1 VTLIKTGMMA
11 TLVLQLA
18 FCAAVVVLIGRARKG
33 LKIPGIRKVA
43 GLDALDEAIGRATEM
58 GATVHFSPGIAAVDN
73 AQTLAALSI
82 MGYVA
87 KTCARYDTRF
97 IQTNRNNVV
106 YSVAE
111 EIVRQAY
118 SEAGKLDAFNP
129 DDVRFISEDQFGY
142 ASGVVGI
149 MNREKVRANILIG
162 GFWAESLIFAE
173 VGSQIGSIQ
182 IAGTANTHQIPFFIA
197 ACDYAL
203 LGEEIYAASA
213 YLTREPVLLGC
224 LIGQDWGKMAGA
236 LLVVTGAVFATM
248 KNNWLRDLLNK

>member
-1 VTLIKTGMMA
+1 VGLIKTGNVA
-11 TLVLQLA
+11 TVVLELA
-18 FCAAVVVLIGRARKG
+18 FCIAIVILISRARKG
-33 LKIPGIRKVA
+33 LKVPSIRKVA

-73 AQTLAALSI
+73 AQTLAAISI
-82 MGYVA
+82 LGYVA
-87 KTCARYDTRF
+87 RVCAKYDTRL

-106 YSVAE
+106 YSIAE
-111 EIVRQAY
+111 EVVKQAY
-118 SEAGKLDAFNP
+118 AEVGKSDAFNA
-129 DDVRFISEDQFGY
+129 DDVRFIAEDQFAY
-142 ASGVVGI
+142 ASGCVGI
-149 MNREKVRANILIG
+149 MHREKVRANILIG

-173 VGSQIGSIQ
+173 VGAQIGSIQ

-224 LIGQDWGKMAGA
+224 LVGQDWGKMAGVA
-236 LLVVTGAVFATM
+236 LVLIGAVMATM
-248 KNNWLRDLLNK
+248 NNNSFRDLLNK